1 MVADELDVPYD
12 SVDVLMG
19 DTDLCPWDLGTMGSM
34 TTRLFVPVYREA
46 VAEARGVLLELA
58 AEYLKVPVDRLQVKD
73 GVVFDK
79 TQRTNQVTYAKLAQG
94 KRIER
99 HLQIKPPVKALSE
112 LTVTGKPLPRRDG
125 LAKVTGRAQYSGDIR
140 VPGMMYARILR
151 PPAHGAKLKSA
162 DTSAAKEVEGVQIV
176 EDGDLIAVLHECPDD
191 AERALSKVKAEY
203 DPPETKLDD
212 KNIFEH
218 LVKTAPEG
226 QVVSQAGD
234 LKKGEGLATHMFEET
249 YLNSYVAH
257 ATIET
262 HTALAKV
269 EGNKATV
276 WASTQMPFMH
286 KDLVAG
292 ALGFPSENVRI
303 ITPYLGAG
311 FGGKAGNSQQIIEAA
326 KLSKLAGKPV
336 QVAWSREEEF
346 FYTHFRPAAVVKIRS
361 GTDGSGKIVF
371 WDYDVYFAGEDGA
384 RQLYEIPHHRSVSRG
399 GWMRP
404 TPGSHPFN
412 VGAWRAPATNT
423 NTFARES
430 HIDVMAA
437 KAGKDPLE
445 FRLNHLS
452 NKRLKKVLT
461 AAAEKFGWTP
471 SKTPSKRG
479 YGVACSIRSGTYVAT
494 MVEVRVDERTGE
506 VKVERIVAAQ
516 DMGFSTNPE
525 GAKTQME
532 GCVTMGLGYALTE
545 EIHFKAGE
553 IFDLN
558 FDTYEIPRF
567 SWLPKI
573 ETVLIEAKDLPPQ
586 GGGEPPIVCMGAVM
600 ANAIHDAIGVRLL
613 QLPMTPERIK
623 EAMKQS

>member
-1 MVADELDVPYD
+1 M
-12 SVDVLMG
+12 
-19 DTDLCPWDLGTMGSM
+19 W
-34 TTRLFVPVYREA
+34 
-46 VAEARGVLLELA
+46 
-58 AEYLKVPVDRLQVKD
+58 
-73 GVVFDK
+73 
-79 TQRTNQVTYAKLAQG
+79 
-94 KRIER
+94 
-99 HLQIKPPVKALSE
+99 
-112 LTVTGKPLPRRDG
+112 
-125 LAKVTGRAQYSGDIR
+125 
-140 VPGMMYARILR
+140 
-151 PPAHGAKLKSA
+151 
-162 DTSAAKEVEGVQIV
+162 
-176 EDGDLIAVLHECPDD
+176 
-191 AERALSKVKAEY
+191 
-203 DPPETKLDD
+203 
-212 KNIFEH
+212 
-218 LVKTAPEG
+218 
-226 QVVSQAGD
+226 
-234 LKKGEGLATHMFEET
+234 
-249 YLNSYVAH
+249 
-257 ATIET
+257 
-262 HTALAKV
+262 
-269 EGNKATV
+269 
-276 WASTQMPFMH
+276 
-286 KDLVAG
+286 
-292 ALGFPSENVRI
+292 
-303 ITPYLGAG
+303 
-311 FGGKAGNSQQIIEAA
+311 
-326 KLSKLAGKPV
+326 
-336 QVAWSREEEF
+336 
-346 FYTHFRPAAVVKIRS
+346 
-361 GTDGSGKIVF
+361 
-371 WDYDVYFAGEDGA
+371 
-384 RQLYEIPHHRSVSRG
+384 
-399 GWMRP
+399 P
-404 TPGSHPFN
+404 TPGSHPFS

-452 NKRLKKVLT
+452 NKRLKRVLT
-461 AAAEKFGWTP
+461 AAGEKFGWTP

-623 EAMKQS
+623 EAMKQG